1 MKRFLGLLLAI
12 NIGVFA
18 AGMAMQYWPQKE
30 RAALVFNAEKIRL
43 LESSNLPAAPGAV
56 ANMASKNEV
65 SEVDPASGIEPEA
78 SGELGEPREPGALPV
93 DAAESGSG
101 VLPEFTVE
109 GTVAKPVIAEVTPGC
124 LNWRSLDAED
134 LSAIQTYLKRLGLSA
149 SAYDIVLS
157 KKLGWW
163 VFMPPVQS
171 AADLQVNI
179 EEVRSLGVTDFA
191 PVRGGSMKNA
201 ISLGAFANLAQAQ
214 KHASELSRKGLS
226 VVRYGP
232 RPDTGVAR
240 LVLLKRLPDGTL
252 QNLESG
258 WPKGLKPSRCE
269 MP

>member
-65 SEVDPASGIEPEA
+65 SEVDPVSGIEP
-78 SGELGEPREPGALPV
+78 GEPGAPSA
-93 DAAESGSG
+93 DAAESGTAP
-101 VLPEFTVE
+101 LPAFTVE
-109 GTVAKPVIAEVTPGC
+109 GTVAKPVVAEVTPSC

-134 LSAIQTYLKRLGLSA
+134 LSAIQAYLKRLGLSA